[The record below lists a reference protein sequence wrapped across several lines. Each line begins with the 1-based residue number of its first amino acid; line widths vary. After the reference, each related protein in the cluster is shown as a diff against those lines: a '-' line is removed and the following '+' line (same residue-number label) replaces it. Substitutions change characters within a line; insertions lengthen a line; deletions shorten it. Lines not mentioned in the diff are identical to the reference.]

1 VANAFCSKID
11 SVYLEFDVPL
21 EALFSISDS
30 LGCAPFVLTLNN
42 SSTFT
47 TDFLWDFGNGMVDST
62 NYAPTVTYANP
73 GTYQIQ
79 LNVSDSI
86 CVGSDNY
93 SLIVQVSAPLLVSL
107 PDTLFLCQSLD
118 TTLIPTI
125 TGTANNFLWSNASDF
140 SDTINTNLQNP
151 NLYIVD
157 PQNQTYYF
165 QADNGY
171 CSVVDSV
178 HISIFSE
185 SISIQCLDSI
195 CSTNPL
201 QLQAQTTGTGSFSLL
216 WTSPNVVINPN
227 NQVTAQC
234 SLTGSQY
241 VYLQATS
248 PQGCVVLDSQFVYV
262 STFNLGTVMATANPN
277 IVMPGGSTPLTGIVP
292 TNASFTWSPT
302 FGMVNPS
309 SLQTMVSPLETMIYT
324 LTATDG
330 LCTKSDTALVKVYEI
345 VCDEPYVF
353 VPNAFTPNGDQEND
367 VLYVRGIWIEK
378 CIFRVFN
385 RWGELVFETTDQN
398 IGWDGTFKGK
408 KLDPDVF
415 DYYLDVDCIGGLRTI
430 IKGNV
435 TLMK

>member
-1 VANAFCSKID
+1 
-11 SVYLEFDVPL
+11 
-21 EALFSISDS
+21 
-30 LGCAPFVLTLNN
+30 LNN

-47 TDFLWDFGNGMVDST
+47 TDFLWNFGNGTIDST
-62 NYAPTVTYANP
+62 NYSPTVTYTIP
-73 GTYQIQ
+73 GTYQVQ
-79 LNVSDSI
+79 LTISDSI
-86 CVGSDNY
+86 CLGQDNY
-93 SLIVQVSAPLLVSL
+93 LLTVQVSAPLTVSL
-107 PDTLFLCQSLD
+107 PDTLFLCQSID
-118 TTLIPTI
+118 TTLIPI
-125 TGTANNFLWSNASDF
+125 ISGTGNNFLWSNVANF
-140 SDTINTNLQNP
+140 SDTINTNFQNP
-151 NLYIVD
+151 NLYLVD

-171 CSVVDSV
+171 CTVVDSV

-185 SISIQCLDSI
+185 SVSIQCLDSI
-195 CSTNPL
+195 CMTNPL
-201 QLQAQTTGTGSFSLL
+201 QLQAQTNGTGSFSLL
-216 WTSPNVVINPN
+216 WSSPNVLINPN
-227 NQVTAQC
+227 NQTTAQC
-234 SLTGSQY
+234 ILPGSQY

-262 STFNLGTVMATANPN
+262 SMFNQGAVLATADPN
-277 IVMPGGSTPLTGIVP
+277 LIMPGGTTQLTGIVP

-302 FGMVNPS
+302 ATMVNPT
-309 SLQTMVSPLETMIYT
+309 SLSTNVSPTETTTYT

-345 VCDEPYVF
+345 VCDDPYVF

-378 CIFRVFN
+378 CVLRIFD

-415 DYYLDVDCIGGLRTI
+415 DYYLDVECLGGLHNI
-430 IKGNV
+430 IKGNI